1 MGAPPAATGHDGPMG
16 SAGDTPRKRRHKEH
30 HGPKYEEPNQLEGAN
45 GGAGFGRYGHG
56 SEHHPPTRP
65 GRAGSF
71 LLRLLGQRPKQ

>member
-1 MGAPPAATGHDGPMG
+1 MG

-65 GRAGSF
+65 GRAG
-71 LLRLLGQRPKQ
+71 